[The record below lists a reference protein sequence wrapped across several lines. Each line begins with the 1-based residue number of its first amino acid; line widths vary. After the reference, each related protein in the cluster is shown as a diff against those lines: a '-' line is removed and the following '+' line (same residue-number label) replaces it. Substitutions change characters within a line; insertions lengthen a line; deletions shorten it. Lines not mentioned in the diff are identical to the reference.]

1 MTSPNTITLMDF
13 RHGKVVEIDESI
25 PPLGA
30 KAGQGAEMTAETAEA
45 GVVFGSIGSPPHNER
60 D

>member
-1 MTSPNTITLMDF
+1 MTSSNTITLMDF
-13 RHGKVVEIDESI
+13 RNGKVVEIDESI

-30 KAGQGAEMTAETAEA
+30 QAEQGAEMTAEPAGA

-60 D
+60 A